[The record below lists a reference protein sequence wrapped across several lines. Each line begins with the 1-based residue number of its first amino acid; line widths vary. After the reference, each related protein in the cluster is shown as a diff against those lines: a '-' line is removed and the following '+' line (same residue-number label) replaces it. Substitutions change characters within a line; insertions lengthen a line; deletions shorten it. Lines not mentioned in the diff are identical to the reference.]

1 MARAC
6 VAPASI
12 SRLALSVRQ
21 LAVNTTLL
29 TFHRS
34 AAYSEYIDL
43 GTHQVNKAG
52 KGVEEQG
59 RGRGPLQ
66 SGYIWGV
73 RCGSREATFIEFAS
87 DALPAVR
94 ALPGSCG
101 STAPRRVPAFK
112 QYQEQRSRDEKR
124 HK

>member
-1 MARAC
+1 MAC
-6 VAPASI
+6 ASLHFALG
-12 SRLALSVRQ
+12 LALSVRRR
-21 LAVNTTLL
+21 ADWLL
-29 TFHRS
+29 IYSLHRS
-34 AAYSEYIDL
+34 AAYSESIDL

-112 QYQEQRSRDEKR
+112 QHQEQRSRDEKR

>member
-1 MARAC
+1 MRRRADW
-6 VAPASI
+6 
-12 SRLALSVRQ
+12 
-21 LAVNTTLL
+21 LL
-29 TFHRS
+29 IYSLHRS
-34 AAYSEYIDL
+34 AAYSESIDL

-112 QYQEQRSRDEKR
+112 QHQEQRSRDEKR